1 MSKRILVVDDNA
13 SIREPLSFL
22 LEEEGY
28 EVDTAENGAQ
38 ALEKIRSWLPNLVF
52 LDVMMPEKNGYE
64 VCQEVK
70 SDHATK
76 HIYIIM
82 LTAKG
87 QQADRDKSLAL
98 GADEYMPKPYSP
110 MAVVERVKKIFLPA
124 GE

>member
-1 MSKRILVVDDNA
+1 MSKKILVVDDNA

-38 ALEKIRSWLPNLVF
+38 ALDKIRSWLPNLVF

-70 SDHATK
+70 SDQTTR

-87 QQADRDKSLAL
+87 QQADRDKSLAI

-110 MAVVERVKKIFLPA
+110 MAVIERVKQILPDQGA
-124 GE
+124 